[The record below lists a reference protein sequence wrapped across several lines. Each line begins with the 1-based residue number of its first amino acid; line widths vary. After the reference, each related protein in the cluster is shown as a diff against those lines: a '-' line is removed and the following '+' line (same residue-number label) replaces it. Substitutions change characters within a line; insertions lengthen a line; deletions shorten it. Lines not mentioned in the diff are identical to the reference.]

1 MKTIFVLLIVAPV
14 AFAQDVAPLLTRVE
28 AVRMAKEGN
37 LALRGAVL
45 QKDASDASRD
55 AARGALLPSLSLA
68 SNLARTGPNFA
79 GDPRSAGA
87 VSAQPDMQWTNAFQL
102 TWSFLNPAS
111 WGGWRAASA
120 TAEAA
125 SIHAGGQLVQ
135 LASTVDLAYHDVVRQ
150 QALLSAVSD
159 ELALSRAR
167 RDIARAHR
175 AIGVSSALELMQAQ
189 LSVDADSAA
198 LLAQESSRDVARS
211 GLNALLGRDP
221 RTPFRVEDTIPVVDP
236 GAFERILSDA
246 RASASGVAE
255 MGAKSRA
262 LEAQASAADLNVM
275 VPVVSAFASYGF
287 ANRWH
292 DQNPPP
298 DVAVQGFA
306 YGMQASWALF
316 TGGSQAAQARA
327 LRAQARAAELVR
339 ADSALQLERNVA
351 QGWDSWVRARAALEL
366 GDRGTSLADST
377 LALASAQYRIGAISG
392 IDFRQAQEIALQA
405 RTRAVTARWSAR
417 AAALQLFVLAGRE
430 TN

>member
-1 MKTIFVLLIVAPV
+1 MKPFSVLLIVPLA
-14 AFAQDVAPLLTRVE
+14 AFAQEAAPFLSRVD
-28 AVRMAKEGN
+28 ALRLGKEGN

-45 QKDASDASRD
+45 QREASEASGD

-68 SNLARTGPNFA
+68 SSLARTGPNFA
-79 GDPRSAGA
+79 GDPRSSGA

-102 TWSFLNPAS
+102 TWSFLNPSS

-120 TAEAA
+120 TAEASA
-125 SIHAGGQLVQ
+125 IHVGGQLVQ
-135 LASTVDLAYHDVVRQ
+135 LSAALDLAYHEVVRQ

-211 GLNALLGRDP
+211 GLNGLLGRDP
-221 RTPFRVEDTIPVVDP
+221 RTPFRVEDSIPVVDP
-236 GAFERILSDA
+236 GSFDQILSSA

-255 MGAKSRA
+255 MDAKRRA
-262 LEAQASAADLNVM
+262 LEAQASAAGMNVL
-275 VPVVSAFASYGF
+275 VPVVSAFATYGF

-292 DQNPPP
+292 DRNPPP

-306 YGMQASWALF
+306 YGLQASWPLF
-316 TGGSQAAQARA
+316 TGGTQSAQARA

-339 ADSALQLERNVA
+339 NDSALQLERNVA
-351 QGWDSWVRARAALEL
+351 QGWDSWIRSRAALEL

-377 LALASAQYRIGAISG
+377 LALATAQYRIGAISG
-392 IDFRQAQEIALQA
+392 IDFRQAQETALQA
-405 RTRAVTARWSAR
+405 RTRAVSARWNAR
-417 AAALQLFVLAGRE
+417 AAAVQLLLLAGRE
-430 TN
+430 IR